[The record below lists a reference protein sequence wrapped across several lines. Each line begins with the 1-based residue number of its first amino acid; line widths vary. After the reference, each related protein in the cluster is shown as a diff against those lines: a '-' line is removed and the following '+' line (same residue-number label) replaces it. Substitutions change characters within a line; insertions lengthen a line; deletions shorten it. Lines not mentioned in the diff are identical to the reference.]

1 MMTDLQQSAPPGTA
15 TSEEPDR
22 SPVLVELLDEAERA
36 DEPADERARPASQPQ
51 PTRTPAP
58 RPFTY
63 D

>member
-1 MMTDLQQSAPPGTA
+1 MMTDWQQSTPPGTA

-22 SPVLVELLDEAERA
+22 SPVLVELLDEAERT
-36 DEPADERARPASQPQ
+36 DEPARPASPPQ

-58 RPFTY
+58 RPFAY